1 MALEVSNLNF
11 EYILEQLF
19 LLSGLFLLFA
29 GTLELLI
36 TILSPTMYEDQTFQF
51 EMSFIYSYMV
61 ILGALLVMYHK
72 RILVKGYRT

>member
-19 LLSGLFLLFA
+19 LLSGLFLLFV
-29 GTLELLI
+29 GVVELLI
-36 TILSPTMYEDQTFQF
+36 IILNPISYEDQVFQF

-61 ILGALLVMYHK
+61 ILGAILVLYHK